1 MAPEGDHRVEVGPAA
16 LEPAVGEEAVV
27 GPAAVDLHTLW
38 LAARP
43 QPVRVAG
50 PGVVRWL
57 GVRIEEPYYSS
68 WGWGSPSAVT
78 HEHVSVVT
86 LVADHRLVAHRGV
99 LRLACTAHT
108 QDMSY
113 LDS

>member
-27 GPAAVDLHTLW
+27 WPAAVDLHTLW

-50 PGVVRWL
+50 PGVDR
-57 GVRIEEPYYSS
+57 
-68 WGWGSPSAVT
+68 
-78 HEHVSVVT
+78 
-86 LVADHRLVAHRGV
+86 
-99 LRLACTAHT
+99 
-108 QDMSY
+108 
-113 LDS
+113 

>member
-50 PGVVRWL
+50 PDGDR
-57 GVRIEEPYYSS
+57 
-68 WGWGSPSAVT
+68 
-78 HEHVSVVT
+78 
-86 LVADHRLVAHRGV
+86 
-99 LRLACTAHT
+99 
-108 QDMSY
+108 
-113 LDS
+113 